1 MDERRGLGRGLT
13 SIFQELQQQQSFD
26 QKRAAAVELS
36 IEDVAPNP
44 KQPRHYFDEQ
54 AMEELRASIAREGV
68 LQPILVRKMMS
79 TERETYQIIAGERRW
94 RASKL
99 ANRSTIPAV
108 IIECDDLAALQLGLV
123 ENLQRDGL
131 SPLEEASSIWTL
143 VNEFG
148 QKQDDVASL
157 LSKSRSYVSNSL
169 RLLRLP
175 ESVQEMIQK
184 KLISAGHARAL
195 IDAENVE
202 VLAKRIIEE
211 ELSVRD
217 VENAVRPQKPSRQSK
232 PRSPRETKTPDTI
245 ARNPDLVAL
254 EESLTSFFKVPVKI
268 LPLGDGGVIQIQ
280 FKDYN
285 TLDDIIGTLK
295 ARQPNNGSED
305 KKEDDAFLNETGEAP
320 V

>member
-99 ANRSTIPAV
+99 ANRLTIPAV

-195 IDAENVE
+195 IDAEDAE
-202 VLAKRIIEE
+202 ALAKRIIEE

-232 PRSPRETKTPDTI
+232 PRPPRETKTPDTI
-245 ARNPDLVAL
+245 ARDPDLVAL
-254 EESLTSFFKVPVKI
+254 EESLTSFLKVPVKI

-285 TLDDIIGTLK
+285 ALDDIIGTLK